1 MYVSAFCST
10 VTMNLVIF
18 QLVTLCQSHLSVHTP
33 THSAML
39 SSFFR
44 MLPD

>member
-1 MYVSAFCST
+1 MYVFAFCST

-18 QLVTLCQSHLSVHTP
+18 QLVTLCQNHLSVHTP

-39 SSFFR
+39 SCLR